1 MLPGFYNFCHFVV
14 RNVLLVLLR
23 CQVKGKKNVPRQGP
37 LLIVANHIQMVDPIL
52 ISVLLGRKM
61 SFMAKEELFRSR
73 FSNFFMRNFNAFPV
87 RRGRIDRTAFSQATR
102 ILAKGRALAIFPEG
116 SRSQDLKLQPAFLGS
131 ALIAW
136 HSGALILPIGVSGTE
151 KVRGIAWIWR
161 RPQVVINIGRPFS
174 LPAVQGRLT
183 KENRAELTHSI
194 MSRIA
199 ELLPPE
205 YRGGYAE
212 RGS

>member
-1 MLPGFYNFCHFVV
+1 MLPGFYNICRFVI
-14 RNVLLVLLR
+14 RSVLLPLLCCR
-23 CQVKGKKNVPRQGP
+23 VKGKENVPRQGP
-37 LLIVANHIQMVDPIL
+37 LLIVANHIQLVDPIL
-52 ISVLLGRKM
+52 ISVILNRKV
-61 SFMAKEELFRSR
+61 SFMAKEELFRSK
-73 FSNFFMRNFNAFPV
+73 FSNFFMRNLGAFPV
-87 RRGRIDRTAFSQATR
+87 HRGRIDKTAFSQATR
-102 ILAKGRALAIFPEG
+102 VLAKGRALAIFPEG

-136 HSGALILPIGVSGTE
+136 RSGALILPIGVSGTE
-151 KVRGIAWIWR
+151 KIRGIAWIWH
-161 RPQVVINIGRPFS
+161 RPQVIINIGRPFS

-205 YRGGYAE
+205 YQGGYAE